1 MKEKGFTLIELLAVI
16 VILAIIALIATPII
30 LNIIKD
36 SKEESNKRSI
46 EMYAKA
52 LQNSV
57 AKYQLNGTKLEIN
70 KLKVKENSMGKEFEN
85 TDLKIDYDGN
95 VVCGAIEV
103 YKDGNVYLA
112 KCKVNG
118 ENVEYTYG
126 KKQSYDNGEIVYFDV
141 EKGRGCTEEE
151 YNLSYDET
159 VKDYL
164 NSRIGYNG
172 YVNREKNRDD
182 VETIVEK
189 MPKQN
194 SCLKFYAFN
203 DDMNSETLNLLLDH
217 NTTITI
223 DWAPTNRKGP
233 INAISY
239 LKADTDKWK
248 GTEIP
253 QNYHYNSTESTY
265 TIEYNTEE
273 YKARLITAQEIAE
286 ITGADKALNF
296 IEEISTNKYYFDGAK
311 GTDSTWKTQI
321 ADSNN
326 KSDYY
331 WLFDRTRSCQS
342 YGCNVE
348 QPTIIVRDGISIY
361 TYSLGYWTGSANN
374 YSGFNAW
381 FVHCD
386 GSIAGGGDLG
396 NYQVDNPNYH
406 GIRPVIEVLKS
417 SL

>member
-1 MKEKGFTLIELLAVI
+1 MKNKGFTLIELLAVI

-30 LNIIKD
+30 LGIIKD
-36 SKEESNKRSI
+36 TKEEANKRSI

-52 LQNSV
+52 LKNSI
-57 AKYQLNGTKLEIN
+57 AKNQLDGTKLEIN
-70 KLKVKENSMGKEFEN
+70 KLKVKENSKGKEFEN
-85 TDLKIDYDGN
+85 TNFKVEYDGN

-172 YVNREKNRDD
+172 YVNREKDSSD
-182 VETIVEK
+182 VEIIVEK

-203 DDMNSETLNLLLDH
+203 DDMNSGTLNLLLDH
-217 NTTITI
+217 NTTATI
-223 DWAPTNRKGP
+223 DCAPRSDKNHKGP
-233 INAISY
+233 TSAVNY
-239 LKADTDKWK
+239 LKIDTDNWN
-248 GTEIP
+248 GTIIP
-253 QNYHYNSTESTY
+253 KKYHYNSIGPSY
-265 TIEYNTEE
+265 VVDYNTLE
-273 YKARLITAQEIAE
+273 YKSRLITAQEIAE
-286 ITGADKALNF
+286 ITGADKELSWK
-296 IEEISTNKYYFDGAK
+296 EESSTNKYYFDGAR
-311 GTDSTWKTQI
+311 GNDENWQTQI

-348 QPTIIVRDGISIY
+348 QSYVYSI
-361 TYSLGYWTGSANN
+361 GYWTSSA
-374 YSGFNAW
+374 YF
-381 FVHCD
+381 
-386 GSIAGGGDLG
+386 GGDNYAWHVSCFGFISNGG
-396 NYQVDNPNYH
+396 NIANYH
-406 GIRPVIEVLKS
+406 VYNSNYYGIRPVIEVLKS
-417 SL
+417 NL